1 MIRTPLTELFALR
14 HPIVLGAMGSVS
26 GGALAAAVSNA
37 GGLGLIGGGYGDK
50 SRLRVEMGQVRRE
63 TTRPWGIGLITWSI
77 GREVLEL
84 ALDHRPDAFLL
95 SFGDPRPHAPKIK
108 AAGCK
113 LICQV
118 QDLAQARLAR
128 DAGADVIVAEGKEA
142 GGHSGLRGTL
152 SLVPAVVDA
161 VSPVP
166 VVAAGGIADGRGV
179 AAALMLGAAGVLMGT
194 RFYASTEA
202 HGDSEAKRRI
212 VAGSGDDTT
221 RTRVFDIVRNY
232 SWPDENP
239 GRALRN
245 RFLERWHGHE
255 NELARNVEREMAA
268 YQAAAQAGDFDTAVV
283 WASEAIDL
291 IHGIKS
297 AAAIIERISA
307 EAESLLRAGPDR
319 LSA

>member
-1 MIRTPLTELFALR
+1 MIRTPLTEMFRLR
-14 HPIVLGAMGSVS
+14 HAIVLGAMGSVS
-26 GGALAAAVSNA
+26 GGRLAAAVSNA
-37 GGLGLIGGGYGDK
+37 GGLGVVGGGYGEK
-50 SRLRVEMGQVRRE
+50 SRLRAELEHVRQE
-63 TTRPWGIGLITWSI
+63 TSQPWGVGLITWSI
-77 GREVLEL
+77 EREVLDL
-84 ALDHRPDAFLL
+84 ALSFRPSAFLL
-95 SFGDPRPHAPKIK
+95 SFGDPRPHADAIK

-118 QDLAQARLAR
+118 QDLGQARIAR
-128 DAGADVIVAEGKEA
+128 DAGADVIVAEGKDA

-161 VSPVP
+161 VAPVP
-166 VVAAGGIADGRGV
+166 VLAAGGIADGRGV

-202 HGDSEAKRRI
+202 QGHPEAKRRI
-212 VAGSGDDTT
+212 VESSGDNTA

-245 RFLERWHGHE
+245 RFFERWHGRE
-255 NELARNVEREMAA
+255 SELARNIEKEMSA
-268 YQAAAQAGDFDTAVV
+268 YQAAALAGDFDTAVI

-291 IHGIKS
+291 IHGIES

-307 EAESLLRAGPDR
+307 EAETLLRAAPDR
-319 LSA
+319 LRS

>member
-26 GGALAAAVSNA
+26 GSALAAAVSNA

-166 VVAAGGIADGRGV
+166 VIAAGGIADGRGV

-202 HGDSEAKRRI
+202 QGHSEAKRRI